1 MKLSVLSMMVLLVGA
16 PAIGRAQDSENKGPD
31 LESTYQSLKD
41 AQAKGDAAAVK
52 KLVAETSALARK
64 AAAEPA
70 PEDAD
75 EKDGWT
81 KRVAYAK
88 DVDAQTEYALYD
100 VALKSPPAEMVDL
113 LAALEAQNP
122 KCKYLNEAYASYLY
136 ALSQSGGSAKITGVA
151 EKALTNFPDNT
162 DLLLVMVNS
171 TFSAKQSDRAQ
182 GYANRLVAAMSKKSK
197 PEGISEADWEK
208 QKTSSLGRG
217 YWVSGMV
224 SGEKNQ
230 YAAADKSLRA
240 AMPYIKGNNAM
251 MAPALFYLGVANY
264 NLGKMT
270 MSKAKILEG
279 AKFSDDCAAI
289 PGDLAQQAWK
299 NSALMKAEAAK
310 MR

>member
-1 MKLSVLSMMVLLVGA
+1 MKLLGLSTIVLLVGA
-16 PAIGRAQDSENKGPD
+16 AAVARAQDLDAS
-31 LESTYQSLKD
+31 YQSLKD

-52 KLVAETSALARK
+52 KLAGETSALARK

-75 EKDGWT
+75 EKQAWT
-81 KRVAYAK
+81 ARVEYAK
-88 DVDAQTEYALYD
+88 GIDVQTEYALYE
-100 VALKSPPAEMVDL
+100 VALKSPPATMVDL
-113 LAALEAQNP
+113 LATLEAQNP
-122 KCKYLNEAYASYLY
+122 KCQYLDQAYASYLY
-136 ALSQSGGSAKITGVA
+136 ALSQTGGTAKIPAVA
-151 EKALTNFPDNT
+151 EKALANFPENT

-182 GYANRLVAAMSKKSK
+182 GYANRLVAAWAKKTK
-197 PEGISEADWEK
+197 PEGVSEGDFER
-208 QKTSSLGRG
+208 QKVASLGRG

-224 SGEKNQ
+224 SAERNQ

-240 AMPYIKGNNAM
+240 ALPYIKGNNAM
-251 MAPALFYLGVANY
+251 MAPALFYLGTANY

-270 MSKAKILEG
+270 NNKAKILEG

-299 NSALMKAEAAK
+299 NSAIMKAEAAK

>member
-1 MKLSVLSMMVLLVGA
+1 MKLLGLSTIVLLVGA
-16 PAIGRAQDSENKGPD
+16 AAVARAQDLDAS
-31 LESTYQSLKD
+31 YQSLKD

-52 KLVAETSALARK
+52 KLAGETSALARK

-75 EKDGWT
+75 EKEAWT
-81 KRVAYAK
+81 TRVEYAK
-88 DVDAQTEYALYD
+88 GIDVQTEYALYE
-100 VALKSPPAEMVDL
+100 VALKSPPAAMADL

-122 KCKYLNEAYASYLY
+122 KCQYLDQAYASYLY
-136 ALSQSGGSAKITGVA
+136 ALSQSGGTAKIPAVA
-151 EKALTNFPDNT
+151 EKALANFPENT

-171 TFSAKQSDRAQ
+171 SFAAKQPDRAQ
-182 GYANRLVAAMSKKSK
+182 TFANRLVAAWARKTK
-197 PEGISEADWEK
+197 PEGVSEADFEK
-208 QKTSSLGRG
+208 QRVASLGMG
-217 YWVSGMV
+217 YWVSGLV
-224 SGEKNQ
+224 SGDRNQ

-240 AMPYIKGNNAM
+240 ALPYIKGNNAM
-251 MAPALFYLGVANY
+251 MARALFYLGTANY

-270 MSKAKILEG
+270 NKKDKVLEG

-299 NSALMKAEAAK
+299 NSAVMKAEAAK